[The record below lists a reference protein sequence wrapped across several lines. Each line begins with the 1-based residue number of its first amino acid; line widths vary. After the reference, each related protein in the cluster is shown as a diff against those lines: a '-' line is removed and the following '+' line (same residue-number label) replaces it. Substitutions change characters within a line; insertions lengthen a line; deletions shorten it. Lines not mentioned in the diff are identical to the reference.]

1 MDGVRAGRTWSIGST
16 DRKESGTDVDF
27 GPTREQVAADL
38 EGQVL
43 HGVVTVRSKVE
54 EEDAFAERR
63 GVTSVDR

>member
-1 MDGVRAGRTWSIGST
+1 VVDWFNS
-16 DRKESGTDVDF
+16 RKEGGTDVDF
-27 GPTREQVAADL
+27 GPTREQVAGDL

-43 HGVVTVRSKVE
+43 HGMVTVRSKFVE

>member
-1 MDGVRAGRTWSIGST
+1 VVDWFNS
-16 DRKESGTDVDF
+16 RKEGGTDVDF

-43 HGVVTVRSKVE
+43 HGMVTVRSKVE

-63 GVTSVDR
+63 G